1 MAQAG
6 TVHNI
11 RIAPEH
17 HSDLAAYLSN
27 FQSMGQARTRKIIGT
42 GNEHL
47 GFCTKA
53 AEGGR
58 MDDTRPVTLEFCT
71 VPGFR
76 RFRSPPF
83 LIKLGI
89 PFAAHRFLGIK
100 KDAVSPAAVDPL
112 LSSIRCHIP
121 HFSIISLS
129 VFYGLYFALNSPA
142 YHKGNSV
149 PLRRIYL
156 LLEVSRFL

>member
-1 MAQAG
+1 MPQVVAQAG
-6 TVHNI
+6 AVHNI

-17 HSDLAAYLSN
+17 HSNLAAYLSN
-27 FQSMGQARTRKIIGT
+27 FQSMGQACTRKIIGT

-53 AEGGR
+53 AKGGR

-89 PFAAHRFLGIK
+89 PFAAHRFFGIK
-100 KDAVSPAAVDPL
+100 KDAVSPTVVNPPL
-112 LSSIRCHIP
+112 FSIRCHTP

-129 VFYGLYFALNSPA
+129 AFYGLYIVLSDPAL
-142 YHKGNSV
+142 
-149 PLRRIYL
+149 
-156 LLEVSRFL
+156 